1 MTLGKTWMGV
11 DCHSQS
17 KTTCVNGEQVESNCS
32 VELTLTDDRRQSEL
46 SSTRG

>member
-11 DCHSQS
+11 DCRSQS
-17 KTTCVNGEQVESNCS
+17 KITCVNGEQQVESNCI

-46 SSTRG
+46 SST